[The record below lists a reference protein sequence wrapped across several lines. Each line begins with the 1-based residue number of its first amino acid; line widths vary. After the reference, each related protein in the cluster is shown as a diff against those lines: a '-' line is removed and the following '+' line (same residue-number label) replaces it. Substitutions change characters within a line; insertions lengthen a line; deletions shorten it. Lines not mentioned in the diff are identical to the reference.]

1 MLFLVWGE
9 TMDGIGLGGIVGDSC
24 SVGRLFD
31 SRTPAIGAD
40 SFLFIIGVAVIDRWW
55 SSFFTFD

>member
-1 MLFLVWGE
+1 
-9 TMDGIGLGGIVGDSC
+9 MDGIGLGGIVGDSC

>member
-40 SFLFIIGVAVIDRWW
+40 SFLFCHDPWPAVE
-55 SSFFTFD
+55 TTAT